1 MSIQLFGGLNR
12 DKRKDF
18 PMVAPADSRVLVEDP
33 ERQELIEGAPP
44 SPSIWFLFRLKIAA
58 ALLLVGVVSWWIP
71 KIPLV
76 FGRDA
81 TVGASDETSGF
92 SWSRKDATKEAQ
104 KTTDEWEKRGCPDAP
119 LLDFYMYRAQTDE
132 NYSPVNQDM
141 ANIGGMLWYLHN
153 EIIWHHW
160 IRVGS
165 FSSTPKTRLEQ
176 WRIKMRPTCQLW
188 NKGLTF
194 GIVNTY
200 DLGECTGPFKCQ
212 NIKHYGPTVGCETWD
227 EGKMSHFPHEEW
239 FHRVKY
245 PHAAWYSL
253 PGACSSKKFWAKDKG
268 CALREPSGACP
279 DGVEEPTGEIDCT
292 YTYKKVGEI
301 SIDELEGISSFDD
314 LMKKGGYEYSRS
326 ADKGKMLHFWD
337 NINSTDA
344 NQRRIDITLKKFM
357 DKYPDHPYLEDPTCD
372 FDPRIFFP
380 HWPKGDFH

>member
-1 MSIQLFGGLNR
+1 M
-12 DKRKDF
+12 
-18 PMVAPADSRVLVEDP
+18 PMLELMVPVAAMGYREVPPIRGDQHGMDDAHELLGNAPVTSRSVCAH
-33 ERQELIEGAPP
+33 I
-44 SPSIWFLFRLKIAA
+44 KIAA
-58 ALLLVGVVSWWIP
+58 ALLTVGV
-71 KIPLV
+71 
-76 FGRDA
+76 
-81 TVGASDETSGF
+81 GACLLPVTHNLLRGTPAKSNQEAAGSLWSGKPETKAAEPPWASV
-92 SWSRKDATKEAQ
+92 K
-104 KTTDEWEKRGCPDAP
+104 GCPEAP

-176 WRIKMRPTCQLW
+176 WRVKVRPTCQLW
-188 NKGLTF
+188 STGMNF
-194 GIVNTY
+194 GVVNTY

-212 NIKHYGPTVGCETWD
+212 NLKHYGPTVGCETWD
-227 EGKMSHFPHEEW
+227 IGKDNHYPHEEW
-239 FHRVKY
+239 YRRVKY

-253 PGACSSKKFWAKDKG
+253 PGACASKKFWGKDKK
-268 CALREPSGACP
+268 CAWREPSGACP
-279 DGVEEPTGEIDCT
+279 EGIEEPTGEMDCT

-326 ADKGKMLHFWD
+326 TDKGKMLHFWD
-337 NINSTDA
+337 HINSTEA

-372 FDPRIFFP
+372 FKPQVFFP
-380 HWPKGDFH
+380 NWPNGDFH